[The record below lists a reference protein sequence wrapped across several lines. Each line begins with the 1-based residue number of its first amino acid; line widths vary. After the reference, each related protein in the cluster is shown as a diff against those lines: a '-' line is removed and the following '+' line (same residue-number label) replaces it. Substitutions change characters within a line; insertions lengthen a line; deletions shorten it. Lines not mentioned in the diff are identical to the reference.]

1 MKKFLWAMMLLPSL
15 AIAQERNFENVVIDP
30 VRVTD
35 KIYMLK
41 GAGGNIGV
49 LVGEDG
55 ILMIDDQFAPL
66 SEKITKAIE
75 NINRGKIRFL
85 INTHIHGDH
94 SGGNE
99 NFSKAGVFI
108 VAHEEV
114 RSRMM
119 KESVH
124 DGQVEPPRP
133 KEALP
138 IITFQEGMTF
148 HLNGEDIE
156 LLHYGRAHTDGDV
169 IVFFKQANVYH
180 AGDVFV
186 RYGYPYIDMTRGGTV
201 KGFIAFLDKLIE
213 RMDDSAKVI
222 PGHGELATKK
232 DVVVFRDKLKDMYD
246 GVVAALTKGVKL
258 EEIANIDV
266 AKKYDAEWGA
276 GRGKDF
282 VYMIAE
288 NYLKGN

>member
-1 MKKFLWAMMLLPSL
+1 MKNLLWIALLFPL
-15 AIAQERNFENVVIDP
+15 IGMAQQRNFDDVVIEP
-30 VRVTD
+30 VKVTD

-49 LVGEDG
+49 LIGADG
-55 ILMIDDQFAPL
+55 ILMVDDQFAPL

-75 NINRGKIRFL
+75 SLDKNKIKFL

-99 NFSKAGVFI
+99 NFSKAGVSI
-108 VAHEEV
+108 VAHEGV
-114 RSRMM
+114 RNRMM
-119 KESVH
+119 KEYVH
-124 DGQVEPPRP
+124 GETVEPPRP

-138 IITFQEGMTF
+138 IISFQQGMNF

-156 LLHYGRAHTDGDV
+156 LFHFGRAHTDGDV
-169 IVFFKQANVYH
+169 IVFFKQSNVYH
-180 AGDVFV
+180 TGDVFV

-201 KGFIAFLDKLIE
+201 KGFISFLDQLIA
-213 RMDDSAKVI
+213 RMDDNAKVI

-232 DVVVFRDKLKDMYD
+232 DVIAFRDKIKDMYD
-246 GVVAALTKGVKL
+246 GTVAAIKKGVKL
-258 EEIANIDV
+258 EAIASIDV
-266 AKKYDAEWGA
+266 AKKYDAEWGE
-276 GRGKDF
+276 GKGKDF
-282 VYMIAE
+282 VFMIAE